1 MKTYSDLIRK
11 LEKRF
16 TNKLLRQYDKDY
28 WNITMAYEKGLIS
41 LEDYEIKLYE
51 IDERIKES
59 VSDKPYN

>member
-1 MKTYSDLIRK
+1 
-11 LEKRF
+11 
-16 TNKLLRQYDKDY
+16 
-28 WNITMAYEKGLIS
+28 MAYEKGLIS